1 MADPKELELIE
12 NINAELEK
20 SIEYEAK
27 RARLRGEAVDK
38 LVTQRDILVQQREQY
53 AIGIDYLTMEQT
65 KLQEVYDQQKER
77 LDDLENR
84 KAQGKRYDEQR
95 LKDLQREVDIIDEI
109 NKLKK
114 DEQSTDA
121 DIAKAAKEKQVLL
134 LEELST
140 RRKIADSMQAG
151 IKAGSGMVAN
161 LASIVGFKKDIEDT
175 LVGNFLKAGSTLK
188 GLKSTITSVG
198 VSMEETFGPTNALQ
212 FLASNSIQTALAL
225 DGMQASFVRAT
236 GASREFAESIE
247 DVYRA
252 NSQNAVGLQDA
263 ADAMGGLYTTFGAFS
278 NLNEGTRNRIAGT
291 TAVLEQ
297 LGVSAETTGNNFN
310 FLVSQLG
317 MSVGAAEET
326 IRSFTETGASIGIP
340 PQQLNSAFENL
351 APRLAAFGSKAPD
364 IFMKAA
370 KSAKSL
376 GMTVDEMGG
385 TLFALSEGL
394 DTFEES
400 ASAVAAINL
409 SLGGSFVNAFDLTM
423 AAAEGPAAQL
433 DMLRSG
439 FDAAGQ
445 SLSGMPFFQQKMLA
459 SELGLELGVLKQVID
474 GNMDSS
480 EALAKANPLEEL
492 AKNANSAMDKLN
504 KALQEV
510 SVGLQP
516 LISLFSFL
524 SENVKYLGTIVITAV
539 SAYKLYAA
547 WLGITTLAQ
556 QKKIATNA
564 LEAASQA
571 AASAATS
578 VDSGAKLKQIPVITT
593 TDMMKK
599 QLTLTTINLAG
610 AETGAAVT
618 TNTLS
623 MGMKGLAAS
632 IGLVALGI
640 GAAIGFFIL
649 FDGIGSKL
657 ASTLGPGITAFI
669 ALAAAIGLAYTAF
682 TLGVGT
688 AGIVAGAAALAAGV
702 VGFKAAI
709 GGYDGPAEAPT
720 KIPGLA
726 KGGMS
731 LTDGVAMVGEKGP
744 ELVDLPK
751 GAQVINNQSTTS
763 LMKTMEE
770 TKVNNTTNN
779 TSASETAM
787 LNALL
792 RIEKALATPAT
803 GAGAGQPINVSVQL
817 DKKKV
822 GEATV
827 DYINK
832 RYDVLTSN

>member
-1 MADPKELELIE
+1 MATQEELEVVKE
-12 NINAELEK
+12 INRELAK
-20 SIEYEAK
+20 QVEYESK
-27 RARLRGEAVDK
+27 LARLNGESVDK
-38 LVTQRDILVQQREQY
+38 LVERQSILRQQR
-53 AIGIDYLTMEQT
+53 GTYLE
-65 KLQEVYDQQKER
+65 LQEAMRFSEDEMQRV
-77 LDDLENR
+77 L
-84 KAQGKRYDEQR
+84 KAQQTEYLNLIQDGTDKEIEASARRLEMLNKVNSLQKDFVSGDE
-95 LKDLQREVDIIDEI
+95 
-109 NKLKK
+109 
-114 DEQSTDA
+114 
-121 DIAKAAKEKQVLL
+121 
-134 LEELST
+134 T
-140 RRKIADSMQAG
+140 RRKIAGEILVAMEKQATAQAKIRDSQEAG
-151 IKAGSGMVAN
+151 IKAGAGMVAGLNSAIKFQRDLDNTITGN
-161 LASIVGFKKDIEDT
+161 L
-175 LVGNFLKAGSTLK
+175 LKAA
-188 GLKSTITSVG
+188 KSTEGLVETVKSVG
-198 VSMEETFGPTNALQ
+198 IEMEETFGPANALQ
-212 FLASNSIQTALAL
+212 FLVDNSIQTALAL

-317 MSVGAAEET
+317 MSTAAAEET

-340 PQQLNSAFENL
+340 PQQLNSAFESL
-351 APRLAAFGSKAPD
+351 SPRLAAFGSKAPD

-376 GMTVDEMGG
+376 GMTVDELGG
-385 TLFALSEGL
+385 TLFALSDGL

-445 SLSGMPFFQQKMLA
+445 SLSDMPFFQQKMLA

-480 EALAKANPLEEL
+480 EALAEANPIEEL
-492 AKNANSAMDKLN
+492 AKNANAALDKFN
-504 KALQEV
+504 KALQSI
-510 SVGLQP
+510 SVALSP
-516 LISLFSFL
+516 LISLMTFLAENFKLLGSVTLFFVTAHKLANFEIEKSLFLTRAKTTADFLAAGATKVWTFATGAMTTAMRFL
-524 SENVKYLGTIVITAV
+524 SAAMMANPVGAFIAGMVAIGAIIYSVIDNLSEVKGYFSGFFSDIMGMLSSFEGFARGLARIILLPFDAVWGGISAIANGIVDLLNMTG
-539 SAYKLYAA
+539 
-547 WLGITTLAQ
+547 LGIELPSMFQTS
-556 QKKIATNA
+556 I
-564 LEAASQA
+564 
-571 AASAATS
+571 SAA
-578 VDSGAKLKQIPVITT
+578 V
-593 TDMMKK
+593 
-599 QLTLTTINLAG
+599 
-610 AETGAAVT
+610 
-618 TNTLS
+618 
-623 MGMKGLAAS
+623 
-632 IGLVALGI
+632 
-640 GAAIGFFIL
+640 
-649 FDGIGSKL
+649 
-657 ASTLGPGITAFI
+657 LGPGGA
-669 ALAAAIGLAYTAF
+669 
-682 TLGVGT
+682 VGPET
-688 AGIVAGAAALAAGV
+688 
-702 VGFKAAI
+702 
-709 GGYDGPAEAPT
+709 ET

-744 ELVDLPK
+744 EMVNLPK

-792 RIEKALATPAT
+792 RIEKAMTTPAT